1 MAIFPARRRSH
12 QYKPSAF
19 AGDIRQPHG
28 ARLNRENPR
37 I

>member
-19 AGDIRQPHG
+19 AGDIRQPRG
-28 ARLNRENPR
+28 ARLNGENPR